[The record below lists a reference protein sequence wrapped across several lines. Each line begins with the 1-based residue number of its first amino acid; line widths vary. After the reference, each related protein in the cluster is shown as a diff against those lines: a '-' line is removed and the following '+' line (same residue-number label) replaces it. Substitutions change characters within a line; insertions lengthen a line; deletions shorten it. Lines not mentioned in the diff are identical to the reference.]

1 MKLSTVPV
9 AVTAFGTA
17 LLLSACAGGGGS
29 TAPETVTQT
38 VAATGTAPA
47 GSDSASTPTADSSA
61 GAERDDS
68 SASEQASGADPV
80 FAAIDAALAA
90 HPGGIVVEI
99 DREDGGSVTYDID
112 VVVGNTILELEV
124 DASGAVRVDDRD
136 DDDDDDD
143 IADAHRVRVPA
154 AEAITQALD
163 RHPGG
168 VLDELDL
175 DSDDGALWWEIEL
188 DDANR
193 DDLAEVR
200 IPAV

>member
-1 MKLSTVPV
+1 MTEP
-9 AVTAFGTA
+9 AA
-17 LLLSACAGGGGS
+17 SA
-29 TAPETVTQT
+29 P
-38 VAATGTAPA
+38 
-47 GSDSASTPTADSSA
+47 SAADSST
-61 GAERDDS
+61 GAERAE
-68 SASEQASGADPV
+68 ASPSERPAGADPV
-80 FAAIDAALAA
+80 FAAIDAVLAA

-99 DREDGGSVTYDID
+99 DREDGGSGRYDID
-112 VVVGNTILELEV
+112 VVVGNTILEVEV
-124 DASGAVRVDDRD
+124 DASGAVRVEDRD

-154 AEAITQALD
+154 AEAISQALEQ
-163 RHPGG
+163 HPGG